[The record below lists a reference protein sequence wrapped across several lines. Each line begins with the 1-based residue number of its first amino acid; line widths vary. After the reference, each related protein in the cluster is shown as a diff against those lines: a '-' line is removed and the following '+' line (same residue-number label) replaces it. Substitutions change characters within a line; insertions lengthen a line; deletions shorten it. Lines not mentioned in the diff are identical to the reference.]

1 MENFKKCKS
10 FSEMGKLLGYN
21 YYNGR
26 VKKEIM
32 QFCFLHEIDP
42 EEIIKTNSKTPN
54 KCLYCG
60 KELEGRNKFT
70 KKFCNSSC
78 AASYNNNKR
87 EPISDI
93 TKEKIRKTL
102 IEKYTNGNLKPHNLQ
117 SYKLDGTKYAK
128 IQTCVVCGTEFEV
141 PRRKDGRYSQAK
153 TCSNECKH
161 QLMSTNS
168 KNTMARLINEG
179 RHQGWKSRNII
190 SYPEQFWMNVLSNNN
205 ISFQHNFVFDK
216 YFLDFFIEV
225 HGRKIDLEID
235 GKQHEYEDRQEKD
248 IERDMFVSSKGLEV
262 YRIKWNNINTDDGR
276 KEMQEKI
283 KAFLAYINR

>member
-42 EEIIKTNSKTPN
+42 EEIIKNNSKTPN

-93 TKEKIRKTL
+93 TKEKIRKSL
-102 IEKYTNGNLKPHNLQ
+102 IEKFTNGNLKPYNLQ
-117 SYKLDGTKYAK
+117 SYKLDGTKCVK
-128 IQTCVVCGTEFEV
+128 VRTCIICGKEFEV
-141 PRRKDGRYSQAK
+141 PRTKCGAYSQAK

-168 KNTMARLINEG
+168 KNTMVRLINEG

-262 YRIKWNNINTDDGR
+262 YRIKWNSINTDDGK

-283 KAFLAYINR
+283 KAFLTYINR